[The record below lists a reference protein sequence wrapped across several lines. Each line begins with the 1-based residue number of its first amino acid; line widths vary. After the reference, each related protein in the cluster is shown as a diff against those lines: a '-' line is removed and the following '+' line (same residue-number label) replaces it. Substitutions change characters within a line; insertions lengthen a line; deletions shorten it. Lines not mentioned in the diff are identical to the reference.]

1 MPIMIT
7 IVAVNFLFSR
17 NTKDEASMLAP
28 TALRTKFEQLPK
40 GAIRTEALDIADQ
53 LDTLAGDYDA
63 ATEAAMNAYI
73 EDVAQW
79 DSSADAL
86 LEVLQPLDRRRDNT
100 LPQLIQLRQHL
111 VDTLSPEE
119 WDDVFG

>member
-1 MPIMIT
+1 MIT

-40 GAIRTEALDIADQ
+40 GGIRTEVLDIADQ